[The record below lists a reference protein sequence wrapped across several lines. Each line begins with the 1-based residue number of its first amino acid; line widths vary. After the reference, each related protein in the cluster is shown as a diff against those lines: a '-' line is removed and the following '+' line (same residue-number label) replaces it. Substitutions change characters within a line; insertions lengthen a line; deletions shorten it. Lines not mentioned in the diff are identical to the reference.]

1 MSTIRKA
8 TVADIP
14 RIIELLHQVNMVH
27 HRLRPDLFKP
37 HTTKYSENELQLLI
51 DDDSKPI
58 FVYDENGVC
67 GYAFCQISESK
78 NDRLLV
84 DNKTLY
90 IDDLCVDENV
100 RGKQIGRKLFSHVR
114 EYARYSGCQS
124 VRLNV
129 WEGNDAALRFYQ
141 NMDMHVL
148 KTCMEL
154 KL

>member
-37 HTTKYSENELQLLI
+37 HTTKYSE
-51 DDDSKPI
+51 
-58 FVYDENGVC
+58 
-67 GYAFCQISESK
+67 SK

-84 DNKTLY
+84 DHKTLY

-154 KL
+154 KLLE